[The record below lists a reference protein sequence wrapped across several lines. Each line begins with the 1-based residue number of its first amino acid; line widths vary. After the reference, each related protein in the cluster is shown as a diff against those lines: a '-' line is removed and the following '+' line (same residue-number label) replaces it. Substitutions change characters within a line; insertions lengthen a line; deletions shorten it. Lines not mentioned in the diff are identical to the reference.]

1 MAGLKAP
8 SSAGAAGRALFKS
21 INDAFDLEAHEHA
34 VLGQLVRVADRI
46 SALDALVDAEGV
58 MAGDRAHP
66 ALVESR
72 LQRVTLA
79 RLLTALRLPDV
90 QDVRPQRRGIRGVYT
105 LDDARGASS

>member
-1 MAGLKAP
+1 MPRMIAPKDAGP
-8 SSAGAAGRALFKS
+8 AGRALFRS
-21 INDAFDLEAHEHA
+21 INQRFDLEPHEVA
-34 VLGQLVRVADRI
+34 VLAQVVRVADRI
-46 SALDALVDAEGV
+46 SALDGIVDSEGV